1 MSSGQSSTFRSVS
14 RMTRTMASRMG
25 AWSCCFMASLC
36 ACRSA
41 SKGRFLRGI
50 VQYGVYRNRVRQH
63 RNLPSFRSFA
73 WRNSAA
79 FMSSH
84 RSHAKAP
91 SGANPMMG
99 HVKLW
104 KSLMFHRRNFS
115 RQISRSPENNF
126 RFRNMLFDQR
136 QDSRRVRDVA
146 NIHDLP

>member
-1 MSSGQSSTFRSVS
+1 
-14 RMTRTMASRMG
+14 
-25 AWSCCFMASLC
+25 
-36 ACRSA
+36 
-41 SKGRFLRGI
+41 
-50 VQYGVYRNRVRQH
+50 
-63 RNLPSFRSFA
+63 
-73 WRNSAA
+73 
-79 FMSSH
+79 
-84 RSHAKAP
+84 
-91 SGANPMMG
+91 MMG